1 MRKKGFTLIELLVV
15 ISIIA
20 LLLSIILPGLRKAK
34 ESAKATLCMNN
45 QKQMGLFFAMYSDEN
60 DQELIETCDWAKRA
74 TEATTPARWAD
85 MLFYDYKVVES
96 AEVFYCPSSKVPEGI
111 DKKWGSEYEFAAIV
125 PSSGLT
131 ETHASY
137 TYGLRPSSFTW
148 AGVEPIKLSRL
159 RSPSSYLLLT
169 DIAHESSY
177 NPNSA
182 VPYAPELAGSH
193 YYMFDAWHSF
203 FMIHSKGVNM
213 LSGDL
218 SVGKLKIEDVVGA
231 IARQDDMTF
240 VGPAII
246 YPDGKFLNAD
256 GTQRSY

>member
-20 LLLSIILPGLRKAK
+20 LLLSILLPGLRKAK

-45 QKQMGLFFAMYSDEN
+45 QKQMGLFFAMYSEEN

-85 MLFYDYKVVES
+85 MLFYDYKVVDS
-96 AEVFYCPSSKVPEGI
+96 SEVFYCPASKVPEGI

-137 TYGLRPSSFTW
+137 TYGLRPGAFNWSH
-148 AGVEPIKLSRL
+148 ANPLKLDNL
-159 RSPSSYLLLT
+159 NSPSSYFLLT
-169 DIAHESSY
+169 DVTYPGNYSPAYPPH
-177 NPNSA
+177 
-182 VPYAPELAGSH
+182 APELAGSH
-193 YYMFDAWHSF
+193 YYIFDAWHSF
-203 FMIHSKGVNM
+203 FMIHRKGLNV
-213 LSGDL
+213 LSADM
-218 SVGKLKIEDVVGA
+218 SVSQHKVDSVLGTIRRDETLW
-231 IARQDDMTF
+231 F
-240 VGPAII
+240 VDPFPAIVF
-246 YPDGKFLNAD
+246 PDGTMLDSD
-256 GTQRSY
+256 GTPVP